1 MLSSAALSTAPASC
15 SRASGDKVVNEAG
28 FFEPDG
34 DALIPDPSAR
44 GPWAEDMMHGR
55 LLAGLAAWA
64 IDRDHGDDAF
74 VPARLTVD
82 MFKSPGMK
90 ETRVSTALVR
100 AGGRVRVVDATIQ
113 VGGVDVARGTALYLR
128 RGQAPVDDVPV
139 TPAWD
144 ITLPNPPP
152 DDPYD
157 MPFEVRWLEGREF
170 GAPGIRQTWIR
181 EKHPLVTG
189 HPLTPFIRAAVA
201 ADFASPLANSST
213 EGLEYINADLAL
225 YIARLPD
232 GEWIGL
238 ESADRVAADGVS
250 VAHCRMHDSTG
261 PIGASE
267 VCAVLNS
274 RMARPES

>member
-1 MLSSAALSTAPASC
+1 M
-15 SRASGDKVVNEAG
+15 NEAG

-34 DALIPDPSAR
+34 DTLVPDPSAR

-64 IDRDHGDDAF
+64 IDQDHGDDAF
-74 VPARLTVD
+74 IPARLTVD

-90 ETRVSTALVR
+90 ETRVSTAVVR

-139 TPAWD
+139 THRLGHHDSDSAAGRPLRHAVRGPVARR
-144 ITLPNPPP
+144 TRVRRARHPP
-152 DDPYD
+152 DLDT
-157 MPFEVRWLEGREF
+157 RE
-170 GAPGIRQTWIR
+170 API
-181 EKHPLVTG
+181 VTG

-201 ADFASPLANSST
+201 SDFASPLANSGS
-213 EGLEYINADLAL
+213 EGLEYINVDLAL
-225 YIARLPD
+225 YIARLPE
-232 GEWIGL
+232 GEWIGV
-238 ESADRVAADGVS
+238 ESGDRVAADGVS
-250 VAHCRMHDSTG
+250 VAHCRMHDATG
-261 PIGASE
+261 PIGSSE

>member
-1 MLSSAALSTAPASC
+1 
-15 SRASGDKVVNEAG
+15 
-28 FFEPDG
+28 
-34 DALIPDPSAR
+34 
-44 GPWAEDMMHGR
+44 MHGR

-144 ITLPNPPP
+144 ITIPTPPP
-152 DDPYD
+152 
-157 MPFEVRWLEGREF
+157 V
-170 GAPGIRQTWIR
+170 
-181 EKHPLVTG
+181 
-189 HPLTPFIRAAVA
+189 
-201 ADFASPLANSST
+201 
-213 EGLEYINADLAL
+213 
-225 YIARLPD
+225 
-232 GEWIGL
+232 
-238 ESADRVAADGVS
+238 
-250 VAHCRMHDSTG
+250 
-261 PIGASE
+261 
-267 VCAVLNS
+267 
-274 RMARPES
+274 